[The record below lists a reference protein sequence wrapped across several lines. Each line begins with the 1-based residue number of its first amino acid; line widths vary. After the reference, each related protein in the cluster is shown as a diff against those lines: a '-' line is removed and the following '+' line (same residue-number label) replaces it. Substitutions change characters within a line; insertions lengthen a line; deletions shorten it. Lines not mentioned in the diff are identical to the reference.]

1 MNKKRYIVN
10 FPGHLA
16 NCEFNYRRLRRL
28 MPGWPISPSVG
39 AVIGVDNADSHTLNS
54 PLGNAKSWHYI
65 VGSKSRDEMAMT
77 VDITECAKYTTTI
90 HITVQPRADKSL
102 SNKLYEKHRSNKI
115 QNKNASVKSL
125 LKSDEALRDSLKTY
139 SLDVRL
145 YHDAA
150 VAEVVGWKGRRYFK
164 ARNEYPNRNMDQCDE
179 KAQLNQFLGE
189 LLEFCLVQGRVMH
202 DIVMVE

>member
-1 MNKKRYIVN
+1 MPNDKKRYIVN

-28 MPGWPISPSVG
+28 MPGWPLDPPIS
-39 AVIGVDNADSHTLNS
+39 ADNALHGVDNH
-54 PLGNAKSWHYI
+54 KCWHYI
-65 VGSKSRDEMAMT
+65 VGSKSLEEMAMT
-77 VDITECAKYTTTI
+77 VAITDCAKYTTTI
-90 HITVQPRADKSL
+90 HITVQPKAAKLL
-102 SNKLYEKHRSNKI
+102 SNKPYDAYRLNKI
-115 QNKNASVKSL
+115 QNKHASIQHPYKNC
-125 LKSDEALRDSLKTY
+125 EALRDSLKAY

-150 VAEVVGWKGRRYFK
+150 VAEVIGWKGRRYFK
-164 ARNEYPNRNMDQCDE
+164 ARNEYPNRNMYHRDE

-202 DIVMVE
+202 DIVMI